1 MRLER
6 TPVGERHVASRM
18 AELDANLGGEPSGH
32 LLMTDYAV
40 TGDGSLAALMLLSGL
55 IRSGQTS
62 ANYLHLFDPLPQI
75 MRNVRYSGAS
85 PMQSD
90 TVQAAI
96 READERLGAA
106 GRVLVRASG
115 TEPKIRVMAEGEDQ
129 ALVSAVVD
137 ELVAIVEK
145 AAQ

>member
-1 MRLER
+1 
-6 TPVGERHVASRM
+6 
-18 AELDANLGGEPSGH
+18 
-32 LLMTDYAV
+32 
-40 TGDGSLAALMLLSGL
+40 
-55 IRSGQTS
+55 
-62 ANYLHLFDPLPQI
+62 

-90 TVQAAI
+90 TVQVAI